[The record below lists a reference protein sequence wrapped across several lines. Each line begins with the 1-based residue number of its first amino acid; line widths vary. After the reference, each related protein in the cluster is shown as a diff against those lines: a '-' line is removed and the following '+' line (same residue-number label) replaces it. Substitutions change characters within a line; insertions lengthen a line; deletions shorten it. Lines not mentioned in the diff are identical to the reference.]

1 MGQPLVSMAQQFS
14 GMPMEAL
21 IGGPLMSAA
30 QANSQMAMTQV
41 EFLMTTC
48 FTEAIDPT
56 TNENAFHPVMISMV
70 LKSGVITPG
79 TPEVKGVTAEDASG
93 TPGEPSYKPAVAEV
107 TQVDAVPTSIQEVST
122 IFELPI
128 LTVVPLN
135 SLAVDSVDVKFEMAV
150 KSSSSTDNSSQTASK
165 THAGG
170 KFTGSGGFG
179 PFKVSISGSVSHD
192 SSSRSKQ
199 DSHYSSSNS
208 AKYTVSV
215 HAGQLPLPKGVTT
228 IIDAYA
234 KNVSPIMVPPTT
246 KTNQPT

>member
-1 MGQPLVSMAQQFS
+1 MGQPLLSMAQQFS
-14 GMPMEAL
+14 GLPMGAL

-48 FTEAIDPT
+48 FNEVKDPT
-56 TNENAFHPVMISMV
+56 TNDKAFHPVMINMT
-70 LKSGVITPG
+70 LLRGVITPASIDDQG
-79 TPEVKGVTAEDASG
+79 TTV
-93 TPGEPSYKPAVAEV
+93 PAKMDEIA
-107 TQVDAVPTSIQEVST
+107 TQFDLPLLT
-122 IFELPI
+122 I
-128 LTVVPLN
+128 VPLN
-135 SLAVDSVDVKFEMAV
+135 SLAVDSVDVKFEMEV
-150 KSSSSTDNSSQTASK
+150 KSSSSSDNSSETASK

-192 SSSRSKQ
+192 SSSSSKQ
-199 DSHYSSSNS
+199 DSHYASSNS
-208 AKYTVSV
+208 AKYTVGV

-234 KNVSPIMVPPTT
+234 KNVSPITLPAPTT
-246 KTNQPT
+246 PK

>member
-1 MGQPLVSMAQQFS
+1 MAQQFS
-14 GMPMEAL
+14 GLPMGAL

-48 FTEAIDPT
+48 FTKET
-56 TNENAFHPVMISMV
+56 TGTGDTAVTNYHPIMISMV
-70 LKSGVITPG
+70 LKRGVITPG
-79 TPEVKGVTAEDASG
+79 EPAEKDDPNS
-93 TPGEPSYKPAVAEV
+93 KP
-107 TQVDAVPTSIQEVST
+107 TDTSIQEVST
-122 IFELPI
+122 VFELPL

-135 SLAVDSVDVKFEMAV
+135 SLAVDSVDVTFDMEV
-150 KSSSSTDNSSQTASK
+150 KSSSSQNNSSSTSSK

-179 PFKVSISGSVSHD
+179 PFKVTISGSVSHD
-192 SSSRSKQ
+192 SASASKQ

-208 AKYTVSV
+208 AKYHVAV

-234 KNVSPIMVPPTT
+234 KNVSPISVPPSTT
-246 KTNQPT
+246 QDQKG

>member
-1 MGQPLVSMAQQFS
+1 MAQQLLSMAQQFS
-14 GMPMEAL
+14 GLPMGAL

-48 FTEAIDPT
+48 FNEIDDPT
-56 TNENAFHPVMISMV
+56 TNQKAFHPVMISMI
-70 LKSGVITPG
+70 LKRGVITPA
-79 TPEVKGVTAEDASG
+79 T
-93 TPGEPSYKPAVAEV
+93 PAVPAV
-107 TQVDAVPTSIQEVST
+107 TGDPNATPPIPDTPAVDAQPTKIEEVST
-122 IFELPI
+122 VFELPL
-128 LTVVPLN
+128 LTIVPLN
-135 SLAVDSVDVKFEMAV
+135 SLAVDSVDITFDMEV
-150 KSSSSTDNSSQTASK
+150 KSSSSQNNSSETASS

-192 SSSRSKQ
+192 SSSSSKQ

-208 AKYTVSV
+208 AKYHVAV

-234 KNVSPIMVPPTT
+234 KNVSPIMVPPGTST
-246 KTNQPT
+246 DQPS